1 MIRPQ
6 RFFRQ
11 LSRHFRREKRLSVGS
26 FMVLLIILI
35 LVDLF
40 WVASVNINNQY
51 QNILKTA
58 KMDVYLEEDLPDS
71 LLAFFEVTLL
81 QFEDVAFVDFTSREA
96 AAQMLRSEFGSNILD
111 GLEYNP
117 LPRTYTISFYKGKS
131 LADLDMLA
139 GQLQNLEGV
148 DTVDFGREWIQK
160 VENVGTGL
168 RRIGFFVG
176 GIILFVVLLTMANT
190 NRLTARTKLQE
201 FTQLRLLGAG
211 PSYLLYPFLMEG
223 FFSAFIAAGLGW
235 FILLTLL
242 DQVSFIDFTLILPTM
257 RDISLYCLAA
267 GLTGTA
273 GAYLGIRRFLIS

>member
-11 LSRHFRREKRLSVGS
+11 LNRHFRREKRLSVGS
-26 FMVLLIILI
+26 FLVLLIILI
-35 LVDLF
+35 LVDMF

-51 QNILKTA
+51 QDILKTA
-58 KMDVYLEEDLPDS
+58 KMEVFLDDDLPDS
-71 LLAFFEVTLL
+71 LLSFFEVTLL
-81 QFEDVAFVDFTSREA
+81 QFEDVAFVDFTSREGA
-96 AAQMLRSEFGSNILD
+96 ARILQGEFGSNILE
-111 GLEYNP
+111 GLDDNP
-117 LPRTYTISFYKGKS
+117 LPRSYTISFYKGKS
-131 LADLDMLA
+131 LTDLDQLA
-139 GQLQNLEGV
+139 GQLQELEGV

-201 FTQLRLLGAG
+201 FTQLKLLGAG

-223 FFSAFIAAGLGW
+223 FFSAFIAAGVGW
-235 FILLTLL
+235 FILLSLL
-242 DQVSFIDFTLILPTM
+242 EQVSFTEFTLILPTI
-257 RDISLYCLAA
+257 RDIGLYCLAA
-267 GLTGTA
+267 GLTGMA